1 MELQINL
8 PINIDKLTNQIIY
21 IKKDWNRLVQD
32 LKNYYSKILNI
43 DRNIISVFL
52 IINSDNDASIFIYN
66 NETEDP
72 VLIETIKTNTLN
84 LNEKIEIN

>member
-52 IINSDNDASIFIYN
+52 IINSDN
-66 NETEDP
+66 
-72 VLIETIKTNTLN
+72 
-84 LNEKIEIN
+84 